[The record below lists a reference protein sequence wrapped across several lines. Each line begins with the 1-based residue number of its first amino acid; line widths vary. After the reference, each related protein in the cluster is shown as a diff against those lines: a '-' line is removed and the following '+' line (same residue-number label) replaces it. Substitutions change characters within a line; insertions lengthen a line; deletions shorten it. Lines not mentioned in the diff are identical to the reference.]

1 MLQTIHDKLRGIFAI
16 VILVALGVVFIFW
29 GVEVRIGSFSAA
41 RGIEVNGQEVDVDN
55 VLRSYR
61 EQLSRYETAFA
72 AAGVPEEMRKS
83 LKTQVLEQAV
93 RTELIRQRTKKLRF
107 EGSDAAVLAEIRKI
121 PAFQVGGQF
130 SADAYHAALRSIG
143 LSVTQFEAEQRQSAI
158 AAQLDRGIASST
170 FVLPAEFGR
179 QIALRHEGREL
190 AWVVLPATA
199 FTGSITQDET
209 ALRAWYEAR
218 KSRFMTEEQA
228 TVAYVELNIEALAAT
243 AAVDEAMLREYYES
257 NKARY
262 TTPGRR
268 HARHILIESGADDA
282 AAEARAKAAYDRA
295 RAGADFAALARE
307 LSDDAGSKDSG
318 GDLGWAQRGDFVA
331 AFGDAVWSMKP
342 GEIHAPVKTEFGWHV
357 IRLEEVSPE
366 TTRSF
371 DEVRA
376 ELEPELRRSEV
387 ENAFGDRQEE
397 MNTLA
402 FESAG
407 DLEAVATK
415 LKLPIRRIEHFT
427 RDGDSGLG
435 KEPVLIDAVFAP
447 EVLAGRELRTV
458 ELGTGRVIALGVVAH
473 QPAAPRPFEEVRA
486 QVAEAARLEQA
497 QKIATDRA
505 TAVVA
510 ELGAGAAW
518 ESTTRAWHSG
528 GATPTDQ
535 PRLVRRGDAQ
545 VPGEVAIAAFRAPVP
560 QGKPQFGAVQLASGD
575 SAIWKLSAVRTGTV
589 ATLSADELA
598 REQDLARQRA
608 GYGDAALYVASMR
621 ANADVDVNPQLF
633 Q

>member
-1 MLQTIHDKLRGIFAI
+1 MLQTIHDKLKGIFAI
-16 VILVALGVVFIFW
+16 TILVALGIVFVFW
-29 GVEVRIGSFSAA
+29 GVDVSVGTFTKA
-41 RGIEVNGQEVDVDN
+41 RGIEVNGQEVDVEN

-72 AAGVPEEMRKS
+72 AAGVPEELRTD
-83 LKTQVLEQAV
+83 LQGQVLEQTV

-107 EGSDAAVLAEIRKI
+107 ETSDAAVLAEIRKI

-130 SADAYHAALRSIG
+130 SADAYHAALRGIA
-143 LSVTQFEAEQRQSAI
+143 LSPEQFEAEQRQSVI

-170 FVLPAEFGR
+170 FVMPAEFAR
-179 QIALRHEGREL
+179 QISLRHESREL
-190 AWVVLPATA
+190 AWVVLAGTA
-199 FTGSITQDET
+199 FTGSITLDEA
-209 ALRAWYEAR
+209 ALRAWYEAN

-228 TVAYVELNIEALAAT
+228 TVEFVELNIESFAAE
-243 AAVDEAMLREYYES
+243 AAVDEATVREYYET
-257 NKARY
+257 NKTRY

-268 HARHILIESGADDA
+268 HARHILISSGDDDA
-282 AAEARAKAAYDRA
+282 AAEARAKAAYERA

-307 LSDDAGSKDSG
+307 LSDDAGSKESG
-318 GDLGWAQRGDFVA
+318 GDLGWAQQSDFVG

-342 GEIHAPVKTEFGWHV
+342 GELHAPVKTEFGWHV
-357 IRLEEVSPE
+357 IRLDEAAPE
-366 TTRSF
+366 IVRSF

-397 MNTLA
+397 LDTLA

-415 LKLPIRRIEHFT
+415 LNLPIRRIEHFT
-427 RDGDSGLG
+427 RGADTALG
-435 KEPVLIDAVFAP
+435 KVPELIDAVFAAD
-447 EVLAGRELRTV
+447 VLAGRELRTV
-458 ELGTGRVIALGVVAH
+458 ELAPGRVIALGIVAH
-473 QPAAPRPFEEVRA
+473 LPAAPRSFDEVRA

-497 QKIATDRA
+497 QKIAAERA

-510 ELGAGAAW
+510 EMNAGTTW
-518 ESTTRAWHSG
+518 ESATSAWQSSG
-528 GATPTDQ
+528 TAPTHQ
-535 PRLVRRGDAQ
+535 PRLVRRGDAEL
-545 VPGEVAIAAFRAPVP
+545 PGEVATDAFRAPVP
-560 QGKPQFGAVQLASGD
+560 QGKPQFGAARLASGD
-575 SAIWKLSAVRTGTV
+575 TAIWKLTAVRAGSV
-589 ATLSADELA
+589 AALSPEELQ

-608 GYGDAALYVASMR
+608 GYGDAAVYVASMR
-621 ANADVDVNPQLF
+621 ANADIDVNPQLF